1 MNENIVDILIY
12 LYENYM
18 DEDSASPQDQSEL
31 MEELSQAGFPNSEI
45 EKAFTWLDELEDRQQ
60 VPDLRPSGLHS
71 CRLYT
76 AEEARRL
83 DTDARGLLMFLEQNE
98 ILGQENR
105 ELVIERA
112 LALDTPIVTV
122 EELKWV
128 VLLVLMNQ
136 PGQETAFAHM
146 EELVYND
153 IPRYLH

>member
-18 DEDSASPQDQSEL
+18 DEDTAAPHDQGEL
-31 MEELSQAGFPNSEI
+31 REELNQAGFPHSEI
-45 EKAFTWLDELEDRQQ
+45 EKAFTWLDELGARQHI
-60 VPDLRPSGLHS
+60 PDLRPSRPQSYRH
-71 CRLYT
+71 YT
-76 AEEARRL
+76 GEETRRL
-83 DTDARGLLMFLEQNE
+83 DTDARGLLLFLEQND
-98 ILGQENR
+98 ILGQESR

-112 LALDTPIVTV
+112 LALDTSVITV

-146 EELVYND
+146 EDLVYNE
-153 IPRYLH
+153 IPAYLH

>member
-1 MNENIVDILIY
+1 
-12 LYENYM
+12 
-18 DEDSASPQDQSEL
+18 
-31 MEELSQAGFPNSEI
+31 MEELNQAGFPNSEI
-45 EKAFTWLDELEDRQQ
+45 EKAFAWLDELEARQR
-60 VPDLRPSGLHS
+60 VPDLRPSGPQS

-83 DTDARGLLMFLEQNE
+83 DTDARGLLLFLEQNE
-98 ILGQENR
+98 ILSQENR

-112 LALDTPIVTV
+112 LALDTPVVTV

-153 IPRYLH
+153 IPQYLH